1 MDRLT
6 YFASRRTFIG
16 ASALTLLA
24 ACAPIS
30 GMPAMEELDPN
41 ELYGLIGEIKAAPG
55 KGSEL
60 AEILLEASQ
69 GGMPGNIAYLVSV
82 GVEQPYSVWVSEVWA
97 DKQAH
102 ADSLQLPQVQAA
114 IAKGRPLIAG
124 FGTRVETLPLGIDG

>member
-1 MDRLT
+1 
-6 YFASRRTFIG
+6 
-16 ASALTLLA
+16 
-24 ACAPIS
+24 
-30 GMPAMEELDPN
+30 MEELDPN

-55 KGSEL
+55 KGREL

-82 GVEQPYSVWVSEVWA
+82 GVEEPDSVWVSEVWA

-124 FGTRVETLPLGIDG
+124 FGTRVETLPVGV